1 MPTAPPRLQIDAADA
16 HHTHHQVIVVPRR
29 ILPLRRRRIPRPR
42 RLLRCNPCVAGDPD
56 GSSRHHHRC
65 YVFIKENK
73 GKLEIRNS
81 TVPISSRLYF
91 ECQQTYSC
99 IMADITNKLLLPNYR
114 RTIDDK
120 LFQRKECPYALA
132 VSTVSGIPIV
142 LLHTSPQLLAPP
154 NPISNHLNARGWKP
168 SWRNGKGRMMTGKLS
183 FHVPGGIMRGF
194 FLMVLSSRRHFSYAG
209 FEQQPKKFVSP
220 KILLLNIEQELKY
233 EKENAEIS
241 LHLLK
246 CPIVVKGD
254 NTLAWMMP
262 RFVGFEGKN
271 VEYSTR
277 SAYQIQFLGEIRFI
291 WEGKA
296 EGKCKFFMWLT
307 AQRKILTTDKLQL
320 RG

>member
-1 MPTAPPRLQIDAADA
+1 MPTAPLRLQIDAADA

-29 ILPLRRRRIPRPR
+29 IPPLRRRRIPRPR
-42 RLLRCNPCVAGDPD
+42 RLLRCNPCAAGDPD

-120 LFQRKECPYALA
+120 LFQRK
-132 VSTVSGIPIV
+132 
-142 LLHTSPQLLAPP
+142 
-154 NPISNHLNARGWKP
+154 
-168 SWRNGKGRMMTGKLS
+168 
-183 FHVPGGIMRGF
+183 VPVGIMRGF

-220 KILLLNIEQELKY
+220 KIRLLNIEQELKY
-233 EKENAEIS
+233 EKENAEI
-241 LHLLK
+241 
-246 CPIVVKGD
+246 
-254 NTLAWMMP
+254 
-262 RFVGFEGKN
+262 RF
-271 VEYSTR
+271 
-277 SAYQIQFLGEIRFI
+277 
-291 WEGKA
+291 
-296 EGKCKFFMWLT
+296 
-307 AQRKILTTDKLQL
+307 
-320 RG
+320 

>member
-65 YVFIKENK
+65 LLPLYR
-73 GKLEIRNS
+73 GMPIRS
-81 TVPISSRLYF
+81 GRLY
-91 ECQQTYSC
+91 C
-99 IMADITNKLLLPNYR
+99 IWDPHR
-114 RTIDDK
+114 
-120 LFQRKECPYALA
+120 
-132 VSTVSGIPIV
+132 
-142 LLHTSPQLLAPP
+142 APP
-154 NPISNHLNARGWKP
+154 Y
-168 SWRNGKGRMMTGKLS
+168 
-183 FHVPGGIMRGF
+183 VPGGIMRGF